1 MKNDEKGFI
10 ENQPDGNS
18 LIEGLNRRIEIANGD
33 PMEYIQRFNR
43 HTLNVSLMDEQANKQ
58 LWEGVEITFYNEDN
72 AINHLSFVGDFL
84 EVLTKE
90 ENRMWGTGMA
100 DEALVERLT
109 SFVRKRVSPP
119 EGYDPN
125 GDNLVSLT
133 EVVGKLKQQQEEEE
147 I

>member
-1 MKNDEKGFI
+1 MKNEEKGFSK
-10 ENQPDGNS
+10 NQPEDNS
-18 LIEGLNRRIEIANGD
+18 LIEEMNRRIEIANGD
-33 PMEYIQRFNR
+33 PMEYITRFNR
-43 HTLNVSLMDEQANKQ
+43 HTLNVSLTDEQANKQ

-90 ENRMWGTGMA
+90 ENRMWGTGTA

-125 GDNLVSLT
+125 GDNLVPLT
-133 EVVGKLKQQQEEEE
+133 EIAEKIKQQQEQEEN
-147 I
+147 

>member
-1 MKNDEKGFI
+1 MKNEEKGFSK
-10 ENQPDGNS
+10 NQPEDNS
-18 LIEGLNRRIEIANGD
+18 LIEEMNRRIEIANGD

-43 HTLNVSLMDEQANKQ
+43 HTLNVSLTDEQANKQ
-58 LWEGVEITFYNEDN
+58 RWEGVEITFYNEDN

-125 GDNLVSLT
+125 GDNLVPLT
-133 EVVGKLKQQQEEEE
+133 EIAEKIKQQQEKEEN
-147 I
+147 